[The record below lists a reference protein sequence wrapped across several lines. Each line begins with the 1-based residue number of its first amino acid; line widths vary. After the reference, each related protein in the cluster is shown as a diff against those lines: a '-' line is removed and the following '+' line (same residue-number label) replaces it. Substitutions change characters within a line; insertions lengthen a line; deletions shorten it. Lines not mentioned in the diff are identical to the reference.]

1 MNESLLKSLIR
12 LFIIIINS
20 EKGEISEPA
29 LKVIANFLKVEF
41 SSDQVDE
48 YLSDIGLVE
57 SQKRLKVSKN
67 KEELDQS
74 LTFDA
79 IDEICDLINTEF
91 EQHQKIWIILQ
102 LIEFVSDTGYL
113 SLQEFDLIKH
123 IASMLYMPEEEYSN
137 GKNFI
142 IASTPAEIPA
152 NPQVISYYGSSSLH
166 PSSDIQKFQQA
177 NLQGIIYFLHIPSTN
192 TLLVKY
198 FGDSNIFLNSKTLKP
213 GRTYIFGAGSV
224 IRSPRIEP
232 IYFSFI
238 AGTFF
243 QSWNKANIRIT
254 AEEIEYK
261 HKGSKD
267 GVYPF
272 TFDAY
277 SGQFIAIMGGS
288 GVGKSTLLNLL
299 NGNLNPYSGKILI
312 NGHSL
317 KEEKKLLKKV
327 IGYVPQDDLLVE
339 DLTVFQNLY
348 FGAKFCFSQKSEK
361 DIVELV
367 DNTLKDFD
375 LMEARNLKVGNPL
388 NKFISG
394 GQRKRLNIA
403 MELIREPAILL
414 VDEPTSGLSS
424 FDSER
429 IILMLKRQTF
439 KGKVVIVN
447 VHQPSSDIYKLFD
460 KVVVMDQGGR
470 TIYQGN
476 PMDAIVYFRHEGQF
490 FKADECE
497 CICCGNV
504 NTEQVLRVVEAR
516 VVNEYGKLTRRRKRT
531 ASEWYELY
539 LKRVQPRIYPKS
551 YTDKHSLPPNS
562 FSTPNRWRQTKLF
575 FRRNVLSKLANRQFM
590 LIALLQAPLL
600 ALLLSFF
607 SKFISGTLNNP
618 NEYIFSLN
626 ANIPS
631 YFFMS
636 VIASLF
642 MGLIIS
648 AEEIIRDKKVRQ
660 REKFLNLSYFSY
672 INSKVVTLAIF
683 SAIQTLLF
691 VAIGSHVLEIKGLFF
706 SQWAILFL
714 TALCGNLI
722 GLNISAALNSVV
734 TIYITIPLII
744 IPMLLLSGVVV
755 DYDKLHH
762 SIRHPEYVPMVGDL
776 NPARWSYEALCV
788 NQFKNNRFNRH
799 FFNLEQDISN
809 NAYYS
814 LLLIPRLQAITH
826 EASSSIYNQK
836 ITAVTRNDL
845 SLVNNEI
852 ERLLKYSSLS
862 QYRKKAANLE
872 FNPTFISYKEIEEI
886 EKFLKEIRQVLQE
899 KQRDAIKK
907 RDSIYVDLTQ
917 LLGSDES
924 VHALKRRYHNNAL
937 EDIMLGKNSVEK
949 IAIYPHRIIRKYN
962 LAHALPTSK
971 SGRAHLFAPS
981 KRIGKTLIDT
991 VWFNALTLFIM
1002 TLMLYIAL
1010 LTNMLRAINQYLER
1024 FKFRRLAKRIARYIP
1039 K

>member
-20 EKGEISEPA
+20 EKGKISESA
-29 LKVIANFLKVEF
+29 LKVIANFLKIEF
-41 SSDQVDE
+41 NSDQVDQ
-48 YLSDIGLVE
+48 YLSDIGLSETPKNGKEINEGLILE
-57 SQKRLKVSKN
+57 S
-67 KEELDQS
+67 
-74 LTFDA
+74 
-79 IDEICDLINTEF
+79 IDEICDSINSEF
-91 EQHQKIWIILQ
+91 EQHQKVWIILQ

-123 IASMLYMPEEEYSN
+123 IASMLYMPEEEYFN

-142 IASTPAEIPA
+142 ISNAPEQVPA
-152 NPQVISYYGSSSLH
+152 NPQIIAYYGDSNLH
-166 PSSDIQKFQQA
+166 ANSVIQQFQHT
-177 NLQGIIYFLHIPSTN
+177 NLQGNIYFLHIPSTN

-198 FGDSNIFLNSKTLKP
+198 FGDSDIFLNSKILNP
-213 GRTYIFGAGSV
+213 GRAYIFGAGGV
-224 IRSPRIEP
+224 IRGPRIKP

-272 TFDAY
+272 TLDAY

-299 NGNLNPYSGKILI
+299 NGNLKPYGGRILI
-312 NGHSL
+312 NGHCLQENKNS
-317 KEEKKLLKKV
+317 LKKV

-339 DLTVFQNLY
+339 DLSVYQNLY
-348 FGAKFCFSQKSEK
+348 FGAKFCFSKKSEK
-361 DIVELV
+361 EIEELV
-367 DNTLKDFD
+367 DETLKDFD
-375 LMEARNLKVGNPL
+375 LIEARNLKVGNPL

-439 KGKVVIVN
+439 KGKVVIAN

-470 TIYQGN
+470 AIYQGN
-476 PMDAIVYFRHEGQF
+476 PMDAMVYFRHQGQF
-490 FKADECE
+490 LRANECE
-497 CICCGNV
+497 CVCCGNV
-504 NTEQVLRVVEAR
+504 NTEQILRVTEAR
-516 VVNEYGKLTRRRKRT
+516 VVNEYGKLTRKRKRT
-531 ASEWYELY
+531 SSEWYELY
-539 LKRVQPRIYPKS
+539 LQKIQPRIRPKS
-551 YTDKHSLPPNS
+551 HTDKHTLPPNN
-562 FSTPNRWRQTKLF
+562 FSTPNRWQQSKLF
-575 FRRNVLSKLANRQFM
+575 LRRNVLSKLANKQFM
-590 LIALLQAPLL
+590 LIALLEAPLL
-600 ALLLSFF
+600 ALLLGFF

-631 YFFMS
+631 YLFMS
-636 VIASLF
+636 VIAALF
-642 MGLIIS
+642 MGLTIS
-648 AEEIIRDKKVRQ
+648 AEEIIRDKKVQQ

-672 INSKVVTLAIF
+672 INSKVITLAIF
-683 SAIQTLLF
+683 SAIQTLFF
-691 VAIGSHVLEIKGLFF
+691 VAIGSHILEIKGLFF

-755 DYDKLHH
+755 DYDKLHY
-762 SIRHPEYVPMVGDL
+762 SIKHPEYVPVVGDM

-799 FFNLEQDISN
+799 FFDLEQDISN

-826 EASSSIYNQK
+826 NASNSIYNQK

-845 SLVNNEI
+845 NLVSKEI
-852 ERLLKYSSLS
+852 ERLLKYPSLN
-862 QYRKKAANLE
+862 QNKEKAANLE
-872 FNPTFISYKEIEEI
+872 FNPTFISHKEIDEI
-886 EKFLKEIRQVLQE
+886 EGFLKEIRQVLQE
-899 KQRDAIKK
+899 KQREAIKK
-907 RDSIYVDLTQ
+907 RDSIYVALTQ
-917 LLGSDES
+917 FLGSDES
-924 VHALKRRYHNNAL
+924 VHALKRHYHNNAL
-937 EDIMLGKNSVEK
+937 EDIMLGKNTVEK
-949 IAIYPHRIIRKYN
+949 IAVYPHRIIRKYN

-981 KRIGKTLIDT
+981 KRIGNTLIDT
-991 VWFNALTLFIM
+991 VWFNALTLFIFI
-1002 TLMLYIAL
+1002 LMLYIAL

>member
-20 EKGEISEPA
+20 EKGKISESA

-41 SSDQVDE
+41 SSDQVDK
-48 YLSDIGLVE
+48 YLNDIGLAE
-57 SQKRLKVSKN
+57 NQKQLKITKN
-67 KEELDQS
+67 KELNENLI
-74 LTFDA
+74 FDS
-79 IDEICDLINTEF
+79 IDEICNLINTEF

-113 SLQEFDLIKH
+113 SLQEFGLIKH
-123 IASMLYMPEEEYSN
+123 IASMLYMPEDEFFN

-142 IASTPAEIPA
+142 IANTPAEIPA

-166 PSSDIQKFQQA
+166 PSSDIQKFQHA
-177 NLQGIIYFLHIPSTN
+177 NLQGIIFFLHIPSTN

-213 GRTYIFGAGSV
+213 GRTYIFGAGGV
-224 IRSPRIEP
+224 IRGPRIKP

-243 QSWNKANIRIT
+243 QSWNKTSIRIT

-272 TFDAY
+272 TLDAY

-299 NGNLNPYSGKILI
+299 NGNLNPYAGRILI
-312 NGHSL
+312 NGHNL
-317 KEEKKLLKKV
+317 KKEKNLLKKV

-367 DNTLKDFD
+367 DSTLKDFD

-504 NTEQVLRVVEAR
+504 NTEQILRVVEAR
-516 VVNEYGKLTRRRKRT
+516 VVNEYGTLTRKRKRT

-551 YTDKHSLPPNS
+551 YTDKHSLPPNN
-562 FSTPNRWRQTKLF
+562 FNTPNRWQQSKLF
-575 FRRNVLSKLANRQFM
+575 FRRNVLSKLANKQFM

-648 AEEIIRDKKVRQ
+648 AEEIIKDKKVRQ

-672 INSKVVTLAIF
+672 INSKIITLAIF
-683 SAIQTLLF
+683 SAIQTLFF
-691 VAIGSHVLEIKGLFF
+691 VTIGSHILEIKGLFF

-744 IPMLLLSGVVV
+744 IPMLLLSGIVV
-755 DYDKLHH
+755 DYDKLHY
-762 SIRHPEYVPMVGDL
+762 SIKHPEYVPAVGDM

-799 FFNLEQDISN
+799 FFDLEQDISN

-826 EASSSIYNQK
+826 EASSSIYSQK
-836 ITAVTRNDL
+836 ITSVTRNDL
-845 SLVNNEI
+845 NLINKEI
-852 ERLLKYSSLS
+852 ERLLEYPSLN
-862 QYRKKAANLE
+862 QYKGKAANLE
-872 FNPTFISYKEIEEI
+872 FNPTSISHKEIEQI
-886 EKFLKEIRQVLQE
+886 ESFLKEIRQVLQE

-907 RDSIYVDLTQ
+907 RDSIYVALTQ

-924 VHALKRRYHNNAL
+924 VHALKRDYHNNAL
-937 EDIMLGKNSVEK
+937 EDIMLGKNTVEK

-981 KRIGKTLIDT
+981 KRIGNTLIDT
-991 VWFNALTLFIM
+991 VWFNALTLFIF
-1002 TLMLYIAL
+1002 TLMLYVAL

-1024 FKFRRLAKRIARYIP
+1024 FKFRRLAKRIARYVP